1 MKESRRVLLELYI
14 GIAIYVAVF
23 MVIGAVFMRPLWLYE
38 LAIMVGGIAACL
50 LLYHIYDCLDRA
62 LEMQSKGAKSFATS
76 KFFLRLAA
84 RAGLMIGAIL
94 IDWAAFVGV
103 AIGLLSPKVSAY
115 FNPQIKKLMA
125 KFMLERVDDT
135 LDIEQK

>member
-14 GIAIYVAVF
+14 GIAAYVVVF
-23 MVIGAVFMRPLWLYE
+23 MAIGAIFMRPIWLYE

-50 LLYHIYDCLDRA
+50 LVYHIYDCLDRA
-62 LEMQSKGAKSFATS
+62 LEMQTKSAKSFTTS
-76 KFFLRLAA
+76 KFFLRLVV

-115 FNPQIKKLMA
+115 FNPQIRKILTRFKLDG
-125 KFMLERVDDT
+125 VDDT